1 MLILVGDDTATVP
14 DAAVHAFGLAG
25 PAVRLPG
32 GQGGTWRVG
41 GAVLKA
47 GQDENF
53 VRWLGDLSTRLD
65 GRRDFRV
72 SRPLPT
78 RTGSWTADGWAAWN
92 FEPGTHQPGRW
103 LEVVEVGRRFHAAVR
118 DEPQPALVRAR
129 ADRWA
134 VADRIAWG
142 QLPLPPTAAGDPL
155 VCDLMKAWR
164 PVGGRDQLV
173 HGDLTGNVLFHT
185 DLPPLVI
192 DLSPYWRPP
201 GFATAVVLV
210 DAHVW
215 HGGDDLLLES
225 QGRDVTAVQLLLRAL
240 LFRAVTDLL
249 ARPGDEPACVT
260 RPYRPALE
268 AVLDLSSRPS

>member
-1 MLILVGDDTATVP
+1 VE
-14 DAAVHAFGLAG
+14 AFGLVG
-25 PAVRLPG
+25 PGVRLPG

-47 GQDENF
+47 AQDENF
-53 VRWLGDLSTRLD
+53 IRWLGDLSTRLE

-78 RTGSWTADGWAAWN
+78 RTGSWTVDGWAAWQY
-92 FEPGTHQPGRW
+92 EPGAHQSGRW
-103 LEVVEVGRRFHAAVR
+103 LDVVEVGQRFHDAIR
-118 DEPQPALVRAR
+118 DEPEPAVVHAR
-129 ADRWA
+129 AGRWA

-142 QLPLPPTAAGDPL
+142 ELPLPPAAARDP
-155 VCDLMKAWR
+155 VVQKLMNARR

-173 HGDLTGNVLFHT
+173 HGDLTGNVLFHP
-185 DLPPLVI
+185 DLPPLII

-201 GFATAVVLV
+201 GFATAVVLI

-215 HGGDDLLLES
+215 HGGDDRLLEY

-249 ARPGDEPACVT
+249 TPPGDQHASVT
-260 RPYRPALE
+260 RPYRRTVE
-268 AVLDLSSRPS
+268 AVLGLSR